1 MYNLLSLLTGVI
13 IAIMVAI
20 NGQLSAE
27 HGVFT
32 STVII
37 HIVGT
42 IFAVLVILILR
53 KKFTFK
59 SNCPAWAYLG
69 GAIGVFTTVFNN
81 FSFGK
86 ISVTSI
92 VALGLLGQTI
102 TALLFDYFGILGSKK
117 QTFKKS
123 SLFGLVFAI
132 AGIIMMFDS
141 SSGVVVYA
149 IILSFGAGISIV
161 LSRNVNAVLANE
173 IGELQGSLVNHAVGL
188 PISILFL
195 IFLGR
200 NEFSSFVINTSS
212 LWIYIGGMFGVI
224 SVLLYNI
231 IVPKVPAFYVTLLT
245 FVGQVFM
252 GLFIDIMMNN
262 GFSGKTLWGGML
274 VAVGIGMN
282 MVLEQ
287 LSKKGAKS

>member
-1 MYNLLSLLTGVI
+1 MYNLLSLFTGII

-42 IFAVLVILILR
+42 VFAAIVILLSR
-53 KKFTFK
+53 KKFIWK

-69 GAIGVFTTVFNN
+69 GVIGVLTTVFNN
-81 FSFGK
+81 FACGK
-86 ISVTSI
+86 ISITSI
-92 VALGLLGQTI
+92 VALGLLGQTV
-102 TALLFDYFGILGSKK
+102 TALLFDYFGILGTKK
-117 QTFKKS
+117 QTFNPS
-123 SLFGLVFAI
+123 SLIGLLFAA
-132 AGIIMMFDS
+132 AGIFIMFDT

-149 IILSFGAGISIV
+149 IVLSICAGITIV

-173 IGELQGSLVNHAVGL
+173 IGALQGSFVNHVVGL
-188 PISILFL
+188 PLSILFL
-195 IFLGR
+195 LIMGRGELG
-200 NEFSSFVINTSS
+200 SSFAVNTAS
-212 LWIYIGGMFGVI
+212 LWIYIGGAFGVLL
-224 SVLLYNI
+224 VMLYNI

-252 GLFIDIMMNN
+252 GLLIDILLDN
-262 GFSGKTLWGGML
+262 GYSGKTIWGGILVSARVGVNML
-274 VAVGIGMN
+274 
-282 MVLEQ
+282 LDYFR
-287 LSKKGAKS
+287 KRK